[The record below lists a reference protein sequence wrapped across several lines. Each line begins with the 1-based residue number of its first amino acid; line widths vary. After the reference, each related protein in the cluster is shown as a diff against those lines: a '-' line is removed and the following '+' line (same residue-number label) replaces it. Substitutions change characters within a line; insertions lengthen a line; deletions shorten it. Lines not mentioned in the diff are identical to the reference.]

1 MFIASMILHKYFY
14 LHEVLQI
21 FSEGHRLLQPI
32 PLTHNDT
39 QTKTRTH
46 THIERAHTY
55 FTNTITIYQVAM
67 LMAFMLK
74 KKSF

>member
-21 FSEGHRLLQPI
+21 FREGHRLLQPI

-39 QTKTRTH
+39 QTRTHGH
-46 THIERAHTY
+46 THI
-55 FTNTITIYQVAM
+55 
-67 LMAFMLK
+67 LK
-74 KKSF
+74 GFIHILQTL